1 MTEKTLTH
9 QDIRNLL
16 ERFSAAIMLDQR
28 RVDANPAADF
38 RPMYDDEMW
47 RDWRAGHV
55 NYIDRLLSTL
65 DEIPST
71 MMAELTRVAIAYDPK
86 LVGRIALDLFADAV
100 SGSCSEELATAERF
114 FYWLIRVAGQ
124 QPKRRARRAGARRSV
139 SKWLAAVDPL
149 RIAKDPECQYTLQ
162 KVADS

>member
-100 SGSCSEELATAERF
+100 SGSCSEGTRDRGALFLLADPGRRTA
-114 FYWLIRVAGQ
+114 A
-124 QPKRRARRAGARRSV
+124 
-139 SKWLAAVDPL
+139 
-149 RIAKDPECQYTLQ
+149 
-162 KVADS
+162 